1 MWKINSSML
10 SDTLKKSKSVVYAP
24 IRIKVLE
31 GQTVGVNKS
40 MTCLKHGRSI
50 NSEWKLLEKKKGTN
64 MFRWLNQI
72 KEVKLQKSKLQKR
85 PKAWLTIF

>member
-1 MWKINSSML
+1 ML

-50 NSEWKLLEKKKGTN
+50 NSE
-64 MFRWLNQI
+64 
-72 KEVKLQKSKLQKR
+72 
-85 PKAWLTIF
+85 